1 MLFDKL
7 IIANSQREK
16 NKIEKEL
23 MEISKEN
30 TINLIEFLSHSN
42 TEIRKSVAD
51 IIGFSKNTIAV
62 KPLIETLSDIDED
75 VRKNSAR
82 SLGRLGENEALEPLI
97 IALNDDSSKVRDWV
111 AWSLGWLG
119 DPIAIEPLLK
129 LVEDK
134 SLRVSKTASEAI
146 TNIETKY
153 DEEEDL
159 ELYEEEEWERKKRDQ
174 TKIEKIIIPKA
185 INKLVKELGSGNED
199 QRWRA
204 AESLGM
210 INDSSINE
218 PLIHALY
225 DTSIAVK
232 IKSIESISILEIKE
246 AVPILIKFL
255 EHEHLGLKKKAI
267 ETLGWLKD
275 SRASEYLIEILND
288 VEEPSD
294 IRKRSAWALGEI
306 GDVKV
311 VNSLLNYLDYFDE
324 DIEKLSTKAL
334 VKIGLPSIERV
345 TDALTGWSNKT
356 RNRAAWILSEIK
368 EPETAFLIMERAQ
381 EIDAGYKGFSK
392 VTMNIL
398 GKLGEAAVEPLIDF
412 LDNKDTNKRRRAIWG
427 LQRIGYPAVDNLI
440 ESLKVVNN
448 SIKRRILGIL
458 IGIGKPSVKYLIN
471 LLRSKDDSV
480 RLAAIIALG
489 EIKEIDAVEPLIRQ
503 LNDPNNDLRL
513 ETSLALGFLE
523 NKTAI
528 DPLVDLLMVEQDLN
542 VKRAIAESLYTLGW
556 QPKNSEHLFVFLSLL
571 RFWEEIVNYG
581 EIAIDPLISAFS
593 DYYYDDF
600 EVISDS
606 LVKIGGQTIER
617 LRIALE
623 HSNSWIRKG
632 ASKTLLKMDW
642 QPNNRIEE
650 AIFLVARQDW
660 GGARKLGS
668 IAEKALLNVMSD
680 ENNSVRFF
688 ASQTLKKIGWHP
700 ETDIENIT
708 FLIGTQK
715 WSKVSNFG
723 TKATPLLIQAIK
735 DPDVDIRRGVVGV
748 LGDIKDTNAV
758 YALISALKDED
769 AYVRLY
775 AVEALGEIRDPRVI
789 EPLITA
795 KEDEDGYV
803 RQAAQSALT
812 RIPINS
818 LTETKEETNHSLKI
832 KIEKLPLNKR
842 LIYVYIKLNPGSA
855 QIEIINS
862 INIAPRTVR
871 YLLRSLSEAG
881 IIQKTITLTD
891 TRNVTYFIV
900 PFDD

>member
-1 MLFDKL
+1 MIQIRKQISVLFD
-7 IIANSQREK
+7 N
-16 NKIEKEL
+16 
-23 MEISKEN
+23 
-30 TINLIEFLSHSN
+30 
-42 TEIRKSVAD
+42 
-51 IIGFSKNTIAV
+51 
-62 KPLIETLSDIDED
+62 
-75 VRKNSAR
+75 
-82 SLGRLGENEALEPLI
+82 
-97 IALNDDSSKVRDWV
+97 
-111 AWSLGWLG
+111 
-119 DPIAIEPLLK
+119 
-129 LVEDK
+129 
-134 SLRVSKTASEAI
+134 
-146 TNIETKY
+146 
-153 DEEEDL
+153 
-159 ELYEEEEWERKKRDQ
+159 
-174 TKIEKIIIPKA
+174 
-185 INKLVKELGSGNED
+185 
-199 QRWRA
+199 
-204 AESLGM
+204 
-210 INDSSINE
+210 
-218 PLIHALY
+218 
-225 DTSIAVK
+225 
-232 IKSIESISILEIKE
+232 
-246 AVPILIKFL
+246 
-255 EHEHLGLKKKAI
+255 
-267 ETLGWLKD
+267 
-275 SRASEYLIEILND
+275 
-288 VEEPSD
+288 
-294 IRKRSAWALGEI
+294 
-306 GDVKV
+306 
-311 VNSLLNYLDYFDE
+311 YFDE

-334 VKIGLPSIERV
+334 VKIGLPSIEKV

-356 RNRAAWILSEIK
+356 RNRAVWILSEIK

-381 EIDAGYKGFSK
+381 EIDAEYKGFSK

-412 LDNKDTNKRRRAIWG
+412 LDNEDANKRRRAIWG

-448 SIKRRILGIL
+448 VIKRRILGIL

-471 LLRSKDDSV
+471 LLRSKDDSN
-480 RLAAIIALG
+480 RIAAIIALG
-489 EIKEIDAVEPLIRQ
+489 EIKEIEAVEPIIRQ
-503 LNDPNNDLRL
+503 LNDPNNDIRL

-523 NKTAI
+523 DKTAI
-528 DPLVDLLMVEQDLN
+528 DPLVDLLIVEQDLN
-542 VKRAIAESLYTLGW
+542 VKRAIAESLYTLRW
-556 QPKNSEHLFVFLSLL
+556 QPKNSEHQFVFLSLL
-571 RFWEEIVNYG
+571 RLWEEIVDFG

-632 ASKTLLKMDW
+632 ASKTLLKMGW
-642 QPNNRIEE
+642 QPNNSIEE

-660 GGARKLGS
+660 GSARKLGS
-668 IAEKALLNVMSD
+668 ISEKALLNVMSD
-680 ENNSVRFF
+680 ESNNVRFF

-715 WSKVSNFG
+715 WSEVSNFG
-723 TKATPLLIQAIK
+723 FKATPLLIQAIK

-789 EPLITA
+789 EPLIAA
-795 KEDEDGYV
+795 KEDEDDYV

-818 LTETKEETNHSLKI
+818 LKETKEETNYSLKI

-842 LIYVYIKLNPGSA
+842 LLYDYIRLNPGST
-855 QIEIINS
+855 QLEIINS
-862 INIAPRTVR
+862 TNIALRNVR

-881 IIQKTITLTD
+881 IIQKTITLAD
-891 TRNVTYFIV
+891 TRNVTYFVV
-900 PFDD
+900 PFDE